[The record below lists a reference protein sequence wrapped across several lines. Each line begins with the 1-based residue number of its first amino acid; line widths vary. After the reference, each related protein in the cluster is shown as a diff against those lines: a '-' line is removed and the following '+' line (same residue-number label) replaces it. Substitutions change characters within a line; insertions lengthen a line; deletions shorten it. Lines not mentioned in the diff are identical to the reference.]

1 VHFNILLPPFLAG
14 FLLWRRAA
22 AAQGIFQ
29 LSIAAAA
36 AAVPTAILA
45 AKRAKDGV
53 LAVPADSSGATGA
66 EVGAAQGIC
75 PGWRGLGL
83 GSEPDLTGKAS

>member
-1 VHFNILLPPFLAG
+1 MHFNILLPPFLAG

-29 LSIAAAA
+29 LSIAA

-75 PGWRGLGL
+75 PGWRGLGP